1 MFVSIPI
8 RTVSEANIRVH
19 WAVRAK
25 RVKAQRLAVSMV
37 LGSRRSLIDRPPYVV
52 TLCRVA
58 PSKGLDTDNLCS
70 SLKASRD
77 AVAAILGIDD
87 GDARITWRYA
97 QRRGKPKEYAVE
109 ILILHDSGQSNS
121 SLR

>member
-1 MFVSIPI
+1 MSDVVFVSVPI

-25 RVKAQRLAVSMV
+25 RVKAQRQAVAMTLSA
-37 LGSRRSLIDRPPYVV
+37 RRKHVRQPPYTV

-58 PSKGLDTDNLCS
+58 PSKGLDGDNLCS

-77 AVAAILGIDD
+77 AVAEVLGIDD
-87 GDARITWRYA
+87 GDSRITWRYL

-109 ILILHDSGQSNS
+109 ITVESQSNPS
-121 SLR
+121 T